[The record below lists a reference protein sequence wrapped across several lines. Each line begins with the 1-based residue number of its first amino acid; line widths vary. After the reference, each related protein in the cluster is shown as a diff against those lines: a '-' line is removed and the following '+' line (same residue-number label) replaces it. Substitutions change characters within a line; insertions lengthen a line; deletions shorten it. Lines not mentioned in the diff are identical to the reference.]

1 MNPLGNV
8 NPLTRPEQPEQYAS
22 DGNNPWAPFF
32 GDLSGG
38 FDAHTRDWTGKDY
51 GLHAGARLP
60 HESYN
65 LPDAYKGKSRH
76 LEDVLD
82 FMRREE
88 DEFYTRDLL
97 PWELTDDINVQ
108 WDIFRFNRTLADI
121 EPEQGVPRLVTAET
135 DSRTDRLIRRGLAF
149 QLEHGFFTT
158 DRGRRH
164 FMLNLEQITDAIH
177 TTAYFG
183 VMHAL
188 LTGKNH
194 YKEWRRRYDRNKRR
208 HNLMRYEKNMW
219 AILQKDLKGLYI
231 MDAEIKHDMGLNNVT
246 PNVLV
251 LPSKASIYAHMV
263 PSSET
268 KYMERGP
275 GAHEALAS
283 GSKMTTFRGSKVFE
297 AESFDVDF
305 TNENVDLLT
314 RDRMI
319 GEYFVMKRRAL
330 AGGGTRTEDIQIFC
344 AEHDK
349 FMTITGETA
358 QLNALNGQDARF
370 ASNLLEEMKQSHF
383 RDPTQRIEVELN
395 RLRNDKRWT
404 AAAERA
410 LDAIGPGAPP
420 AAAADIQRRLLAS
433 VLLRLAHLVGEMPQ
447 RGQVAPLDFADLRA
461 NSTGAVYA
469 ATLNADYLT
478 ARGGAFAPVAA
489 AVAAGPA
496 AGLAA
501 LGAYSGQF
509 DGAFNAANLDRAFGF
524 TSDFY
529 ANQYR
534 AFKTQVDTIL
544 ARGAAVKITAADI
557 APPAAAGA
565 ATLGTA
571 LLGLRNSA
579 AEFAAIHANAS
590 SDNLNANDK
599 ILLFRPFSTWRMGS
613 AISAQGGRELGST
626 FHGHHDFQ
634 LSDDVV
640 RKTILGHYTFYS
652 KSVVKRPKQYAI
664 IEDVYAQGYVSGGG
678 IEFFTQESLEDAI
691 QEQKIGTPE
700 NRKSLIAWIVR
711 SQKDFEQALDLFGKL
726 PETLAEYDEEEVEH
740 FPGSDQL
747 SRFLDMIS
755 PYRNDG
761 EYLADAPH
769 INTVCF
775 RGAQKDKSVPAPGG
789 VARFKVSHLN
799 HGHWGKITYDGC
811 MAVREG
817 RMVEVDKDRVLKFG
831 DA

>member
-1 MNPLGNV
+1 MNPLSNV

-65 LPDAYKGKSRH
+65 LPEAYKGKSRH

-158 DRGRRH
+158 ERGRRH

-268 KYMERGP
+268 VYQERGP

-319 GEYFVMKRRAL
+319 GEYFVMKNTA
-330 AGGGTRTEDIQIFC
+330 APGVPPNIQIFC

-349 FMTITGETA
+349 FMTIDGATA
-358 QLNALNGQDARF
+358 ARNALNASDARF
-370 ASNLLEEMKQSHF
+370 ASNLLEEMKESHY
-383 RDPTQRIEVELN
+383 RDPSERIEVELN

-410 LDAIGPGAPP
+410 LEGIVGQAGGGAL
-420 AAAADIQRRLLAS
+420 ANRRWVAT
-433 VLLRLAHLVGEMPQ
+433 LLRLAHLVGEMPQ
-447 RGQVAPLDFADLRA
+447 KGQFAPLEFAALRA
-461 NSTGAVYA
+461 RDPAGYDNILRDDYLVARAGIPNAVGGYPGGGGFGRIFPDA
-469 ATLNADYLT
+469 ATLDL
-478 ARGGAFAPVAA
+478 
-489 AVAAGPA
+489 
-496 AGLAA
+496 
-501 LGAYSGQF
+501 
-509 DGAFNAANLDRAFGF
+509 AFGF
-524 TSDFY
+524 TSDAY
-529 ANQYR
+529 ATAFR
-534 AFKTQVDTIL
+534 TFKTRVDTIL
-544 ARGAAVKITAADI
+544 ARGAAAKITAADF
-557 APPAAAGA
+557 ATGGA
-565 ATLGTA
+565 NPTLGDSV
-571 LLGLRNSA
+571 LLLRNYA
-579 AEFAAIHANAS
+579 AEFKATHEIATTGNI
-590 SDNLNANDK
+590 NANDS

-678 IEFFTQESLEDAI
+678 IEFFTQASLEDAI

-700 NRKSLIAWIVR
+700 NRKSLIAWHVR
-711 SQKDFEQALDLFGKL
+711 SDKDFEQALDLFGKL

-747 SRFLDMIS
+747 GRFLDMIS

-775 RGAQKDKSVPAPGG
+775 RGAQKSLVVNNGRAS
-789 VARFKVSHLN
+789 FQVSHLN

>member
-1 MNPLGNV
+1 MNPLSNV

-32 GDLSGG
+32 GELSGG

-65 LPDAYKGKSRH
+65 LPEAYKGKSRH

-158 DRGRRH
+158 ERGRRH

-319 GEYFVMKRRAL
+319 GEYFVMKRTAAN
-330 AGGGTRTEDIQIFC
+330 AGAPPDIQIFC

-349 FMTITGETA
+349 FMTIAGATVA
-358 QLNALNGQDARF
+358 RNALNASDARF
-370 ASNLLEEMKQSHF
+370 ASNLLEEMKQSHY
-383 RDPTQRIEVELN
+383 RDPTERIEVELN

-404 AAAERA
+404 AGAERA
-410 LDAIGPGAPP
+410 LE
-420 AAAADIQRRLLAS
+420 AAALNGVANQVLVNADATDRATA
-433 VLLRLAHLVGEMPQ
+433 LLRLAHLVGEMPQ
-447 RGQVAPLDFADLRA
+447 RGRVPLEFTNLRTREGANYDAVVRADYLLAIVAPLAA
-461 NSTGAVYA
+461 NANNIPAVYS
-469 ATLNADYLT
+469 
-478 ARGGAFAPVAA
+478 GGANNFEN
-489 AVAAGPA
+489 
-496 AGLAA
+496 
-501 LGAYSGQF
+501 
-509 DGAFNAANLDRAFGF
+509 AFPNAAELDLAFGF
-524 TSDFY
+524 ASNAY
-529 ANQYR
+529 ATRFN
-534 AFKTQVDTIL
+534 AFKQEVDTVL
-544 ARGAAVKITAADI
+544 ARGANVKITAADFG
-557 APPAAAGA
+557 AGA
-565 ATLGTA
+565 GVGQRLKQLRDIAVDFTAVHTRATSG
-571 LLGLRNSA
+571 N
-579 AEFAAIHANAS
+579 INQ
-590 SDNLNANDK
+590 NDS

-678 IEFFTQESLEDAI
+678 IEFFTQE
-691 QEQKIGTPE
+691 
-700 NRKSLIAWIVR
+700 
-711 SQKDFEQALDLFGKL
+711 
-726 PETLAEYDEEEVEH
+726 
-740 FPGSDQL
+740 
-747 SRFLDMIS
+747 
-755 PYRNDG
+755 
-761 EYLADAPH
+761 YLLLR
-769 INTVCF
+769 ICTF
-775 RGAQKDKSVPAPGG
+775 
-789 VARFKVSHLN
+789 
-799 HGHWGKITYDGC
+799 
-811 MAVREG
+811 
-817 RMVEVDKDRVLKFG
+817 
-831 DA
+831 